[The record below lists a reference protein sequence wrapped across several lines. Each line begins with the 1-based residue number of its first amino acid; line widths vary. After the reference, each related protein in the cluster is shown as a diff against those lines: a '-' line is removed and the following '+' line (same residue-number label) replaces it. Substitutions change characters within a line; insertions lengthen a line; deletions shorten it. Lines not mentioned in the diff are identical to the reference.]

1 MDNELY
7 SKAKDLK
14 SNIAKLND
22 AISVLDSEANGDY
35 VSTTVVLET
44 IWCVFFGSAS
54 RGTRQEFRKFMVD
67 LRDKLQKE
75 FDEL

>member
-7 SKAKDLK
+7 SKAKELK
-14 SNIAKLND
+14 KNIAELND
-22 AISVLDSEANGDY
+22 AISVLDNEANGEC
-35 VSTTVVLET
+35 VSTTVLLET
-44 IWCVFFGSAS
+44 IWCVFFSS
-54 RGTRQEFRKFMVD
+54 PHELRQEIRKFMVD

>member
-7 SKAKDLK
+7 SRAKELRR
-14 SNIAKLND
+14 NIANLDN
-22 AISVLDSEANGDY
+22 AISVLDSEANGEH
-35 VSTTVVLET
+35 VSTTVVLEAL
-44 IWCVFFGSAS
+44 WSVFLGSAS

>member
-7 SKAKDLK
+7 SRAKEIK
-14 SNIAKLND
+14 RNIANLDN
-22 AISVLDSEANGDY
+22 AISELDNERKGEY

-44 IWCVFFGSAS
+44 LWSVFFGFAS
-54 RGTRQEFRKFMVD
+54 HELRQEFRKFMVD

-75 FDEL
+75 FEEL

>member
-1 MDNELY
+1 MDNESY
-7 SKAKDLK
+7 RKAKELK

-22 AISVLDSEANGDY
+22 AISVLDSEANGDF
-35 VSTTVVLET
+35 VSTTIVLET
-44 IWCVFFGSAS
+44 IWRVFFGSAS

-75 FDEL
+75 FEEL

>member
-7 SKAKDLK
+7 SKAKELK
-14 SNIAKLND
+14 RNIAKLDD
-22 AISVLDSEANGDY
+22 AISELDNERKGEY

-44 IWCVFFGSAS
+44 LWSVFFGLAS
-54 RGTRQEFRKFMVD
+54 DELRKEFRKFMVD

-75 FDEL
+75 FEEL